1 MGTIRRT
8 ICLPRDDE
16 DENEEN
22 EGDDDD
28 EEEDDDIMMMMMMMP
43 ILTIMRTNTDGK
55 KRGKILWLKNYT

>member
-28 EEEDDDIMMMMMMMP
+28 EEEDDDIMMMMMMP

-55 KRGKILWLKNYT
+55 MRGKILWLKNYT

>member
-28 EEEDDDIMMMMMMMP
+28 EEEDDDIMMLMMMP